1 MKIAAITL
9 QSAADVRVRKYHAE
23 DLAPFAADW
32 IATLAPDVSGRLVV
46 DAEDGGPRVVFEV
59 CRGPGFSE
67 ATDRIL
73 RSFTAVDAAAR
84 ELLTLTD
91 GVTGK
96 RLTCS
101 LVLPH
106 AAKGPDTDAQA
117 LALAALFGMSGRRAR
132 SAPDAFP
139 AVAQVILSER
149 PCIVT
154 VRLQSHPTH
163 LRVVGVADDVAL
175 CLGAAM
181 LSRGPDAGAS
191 AGARS
196 PRPSSNRQRIGR
208 KWLRKGR
215 RERAA

>member
-1 MKIAAITL
+1 MKIAALTL
-9 QSAADVRVRKYHAE
+9 QSAADLRVRKYHAE

-46 DAEDGGPRVVFEV
+46 DAEDGGPRVVLDV
-59 CRGPGFSE
+59 RRGPGFSE

-84 ELLTLTD
+84 EILTLTD

-101 LVLPH
+101 LVLPQ

-117 LALAALFGMSGRRAR
+117 LALATLFGMSGRRAR
-132 SAPDAFP
+132 SAPDTFP
-139 AVAQVILSER
+139 TVAQVILSER

-181 LSRGPDAGAS
+181 LHRGPETGAGAS
-191 AGARS
+191 ARD
-196 PRPSSNRQRIGR
+196 PRPSPDPRRIGR
-208 KWLRKGR
+208 KWLRNAR
-215 RERAA
+215 RRQAA